1 MGRAFA
7 ELAFSPAVRAVQ
19 ARMGSRAAYARLDH
33 SPERNDALTAREVRF
48 IERIDGFYQATVGE
62 TGWPYVQFRGG
73 PAGFLKALDP
83 KTVAYADLRGN
94 RQYVSAGNLQGND
107 RVALILMD
115 HARRERLK
123 IMGRARVVDAGA
135 DGGLLARLAMPQ
147 VATPV
152 ERAVLISVEAWDWN
166 CPQHITP
173 RFTEA
178 EVEVAV
184 APLRDEIT
192 RLKAELAAARR

>member
-1 MGRAFA
+1 
-7 ELAFSPAVRAVQ
+7 
-19 ARMGSRAAYARLDH
+19 
-33 SPERNDALTAREVRF
+33 
-48 IERIDGFYQATVGE
+48 
-62 TGWPYVQFRGG
+62 
-73 PAGFLKALDP
+73 
-83 KTVAYADLRGN
+83 
-94 RQYVSAGNLQGND
+94 
-107 RVALILMD
+107 MD

-135 DGGLLARLAMPQ
+135 DGALLARLAMPQ

-152 ERAVLISVEAWDWN
+152 ERGVLITVEAWDWN